1 MFTRR
6 LSGPPAVFFCAAF
19 TSYYEE
25 IDWDHTITAKKNPT
39 KLMNSHPKTQEHIE
53 GNFFLN
59 FIENKNVLTAASVSL
74 AWILDRENSTRNRIY
89 SLKVFYFSALVSDDR
104 KYVCGSRLYACIK
117 KIFAQL
123 KN

>member
-1 MFTRR
+1 
-6 LSGPPAVFFCAAF
+6 
-19 TSYYEE
+19 
-25 IDWDHTITAKKNPT
+25 
-39 KLMNSHPKTQEHIE
+39 MNSHPKTQEHIE

-104 KYVCGSRLYACIK
+104 KYVCGSRRV
-117 KIFAQL
+117 
-123 KN
+123 